1 MGVRQKPSSAGTNDG
16 FEQYQRIARCVRT
29 QSYYITL
36 CGFCQLPLEKGCAEM
51 AFSDLT
57 IRQAWQ
63 RSGGRCECERSS
75 HGHGYTGRCTQR
87 LMFNLRGNDYS
98 PYGWEAHH
106 KTAVSSGGGDTLSN
120 CEILCMSCHKKTG
133 SYGRH

>member
-1 MGVRQKPSSAGTNDG
+1 
-16 FEQYQRIARCVRT
+16 
-29 QSYYITL
+29 
-36 CGFCQLPLEKGCAEM
+36 M

-106 KTAVSSGGGDTLSN
+106 KTAVSSGGSDALSN